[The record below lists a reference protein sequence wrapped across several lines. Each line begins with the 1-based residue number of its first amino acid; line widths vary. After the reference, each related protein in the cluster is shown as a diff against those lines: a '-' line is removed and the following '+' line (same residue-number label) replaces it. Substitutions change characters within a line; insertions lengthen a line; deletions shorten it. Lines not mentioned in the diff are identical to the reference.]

1 MAGSRGAVERRGGG
15 EALSE
20 PWPPDPEVSFASIIA
35 RARALDDDALSLL
48 YRRYLPVVYRFVV
61 VRVADVQ
68 VAEDVTSE
76 TFLGMV
82 DTIERVRATD
92 ELSFAAWLLGIA
104 RHKVAEH
111 YRRLQMRPPLHPAGE
126 PWDEPLALAE
136 AGDPLGVVTARESW
150 AEVVAAL
157 QQLTEEQ
164 RTVLLY
170 RCVLD
175 YKTEQV
181 ARLLDRQPGAIRAV
195 LFRALST
202 LARLLAASGTPPA
215 ISTVRAHSSRR
226 TRPSRPSRPSRGQRS
241 EHDPRR

>member
-1 MAGSRGAVERRGGG
+1 MVSER
-15 EALSE
+15 
-20 PWPPDPEVSFASIIA
+20 WPPEVPFASLME
-35 RARALDDDALSLL
+35 RARALDDDALSVL
-48 YRRYLPVVYRFVV
+48 YRRYLPIVFRFVV
-61 VRVADVQ
+61 VRVADVH

-76 TFLGMV
+76 TFLAMV
-82 DTIERVRATD
+82 DTIERLRASD
-92 ELSFAAWLLGIA
+92 ELTFAAWLLGIA
-104 RHKVAEH
+104 RHKVADH
-111 YRRLQMRPPLHPAGE
+111 YRRLEMRPPLQPPGD

-181 ARLLDRQPGAIRAV
+181 AHLLNRQPGAIRAV
-195 LFRALST
+195 LFRALSALT
-202 LARLLAASGTPPA
+202 RLLAASGTPPA
-215 ISTVRAHSSRR
+215 LSTVRARPR
-226 TRPSRPSRPSRGQRS
+226 GPSRPRRLSRPPRAQRS
-241 EHDPRR
+241 DHDPRR